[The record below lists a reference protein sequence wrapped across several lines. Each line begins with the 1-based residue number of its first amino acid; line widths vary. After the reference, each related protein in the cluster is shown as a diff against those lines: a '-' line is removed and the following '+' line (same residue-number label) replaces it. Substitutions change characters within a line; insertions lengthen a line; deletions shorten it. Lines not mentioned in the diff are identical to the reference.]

1 MKKIIF
7 RRTQCNFKPLTRQEE
22 GFVCKFKRW
31 SSETVSLPA
40 IMVVTV
46 LLRAGPAPPFP
57 AVCFLIALWWE
68 IPTLFSCDGLIFT
81 QSDSK
86 MEKGWRFLWLYFTAG
101 LFLHAQHGPLTCQLQ
116 SFALFWVPYF
126 LVLGWTR
133 TASSLVPLV
142 AVVGQWL
149 SLSSEANS
157 LWPRFFIAHP
167 KAFIWILQGLI
178 RRSAIRGPWTV
189 VVMCCLQKSSVS
201 KRIGTFRT
209 MGGN

>member
-22 GFVCKFKRW
+22 GFVCKFKQW

-81 QSDSK
+81 QSDSN

-157 LWPRFFIAHP
+157 PRLTPLLHCTSKGFYLDSSGVD
-167 KAFIWILQGLI
+167 KAFCN
-178 RRSAIRGPWTV
+178 PW
-189 VVMCCLQKSSVS
+189 SVDS
-201 KRIGTFRT
+201 CGDVLLAKIVSV
-209 MGGN
+209 